1 MDKGG
6 RLSPMRHAASRW
18 NTLSNSKIKSIQCR
32 VGNDGIHHHPRIS
45 FYCFHS
51 LARRPTGQFFSFTHT
66 PVKICS
72 TLCGFTR
79 KLCMSSSTVGV
90 LVDCSRDSRPAFIH
104 SDGRGGKDSLVDS
117 LILLLGLS
125 AAFLS
130 VLWSSH
136 RTTAPL
142 TPSGI
147 LYTNLGLS
155 WLRLSTPRSF
165 VLPLPHHGHHRPSSH
180 ARIVSCKVLAFPDA
194 FKTASTASASA
205 SYPDNRLP
213 TELLLSSCFFVFFFH
228 ETTLFSTSILLPS
241 LPNHHR
247 NTIAN
252 LTPPVHTTF
261 VFPNPK
267 ITFKESIRIQSH
279 CTIIILR

>member
-1 MDKGG
+1 MQILSRMPQNVHVPKLLQFRHIVSHRRSSICTHVPLATPPSPLCRVFANMDKGG

-104 SDGRGGKDSLVDS
+104 SDGRGGKDSLGDS

-165 VLPLPHHGHHRPSSH
+165 VLPLPHHGHHRPSVT
-180 ARIVSCKVLAFPDA
+180 R
-194 FKTASTASASA
+194 
-205 SYPDNRLP
+205 
-213 TELLLSSCFFVFFFH
+213 
-228 ETTLFSTSILLPS
+228 
-241 LPNHHR
+241 
-247 NTIAN
+247 
-252 LTPPVHTTF
+252 
-261 VFPNPK
+261 
-267 ITFKESIRIQSH
+267 SH
-279 CTIIILR
+279 CFM